1 MAPTTPQILLAFVAL
16 AAVSLLFA
24 TAVDQAL
31 FLPYHRD
38 TSVLDFLAAVA
49 VLAGGALAVTT
60 TAVPSTVAGV
70 ETATAAVSGATAL
83 LWLAALTKAATLHWH
98 AFSGGRRD
106 TTAALLLL
114 APLVTGAAALLQRA
128 SLAAARAEHDAV
140 ADNYRKLLDGKDPAD
155 AATSDGAG
163 GSAGSGGGATTKLT
177 VWQVVRTLKPYFW
190 PRQQKGKVA
199 VGLTW
204 AFVAGSKVTGVV
216 APLFIAEATNA
227 LTRGDIK
234 GSMQAS
240 VAYGCLLFAAKLLKE
255 FQGLVYLGVSQAA
268 FTDLSEDVFCHVHE
282 LSLQW

>member
-16 AAVSLLFA
+16 GAVSLLFA
-24 TAVDQAL
+24 TAVDHAL

-38 TSVLDFLAAVA
+38 TSVLDFLAAAA
-49 VLAGGALAVTT
+49 VLAGGSLAVTIT
-60 TAVPSTVAGV
+60 AGV

-106 TTAALLLL
+106 ATAALLLL
-114 APLVTGAAALLQRA
+114 APLFTGAAALIQRA
-128 SLAAARAEHDAV
+128 ALASARAEHDAV
-140 ADNYRKLLDGKDPAD
+140 ADNYRKLMDGKDPAEE
-155 AATSDGAG
+155 AP
-163 GSAGSGGGATTKLT
+163 SAGSGSGHKLT
-177 VWQVVRTLKPYFW
+177 VWEVVRTLKPYFW

-216 APLFIAEATNA
+216 APLFIAKATNA
-227 LTRGDIK
+227 LTKGDIK
-234 GSMQAS
+234 GSMEAS
-240 VAYGCLLFAAKLLKE
+240 VVYGCLLFGSKLLKE